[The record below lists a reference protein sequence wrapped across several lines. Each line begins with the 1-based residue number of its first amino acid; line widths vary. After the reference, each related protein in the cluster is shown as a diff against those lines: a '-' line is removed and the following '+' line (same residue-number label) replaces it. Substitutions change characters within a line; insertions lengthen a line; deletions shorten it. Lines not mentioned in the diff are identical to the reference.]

1 MSARAAVFAATVIA
15 CLALAAPAGAA
26 TFFKTP
32 SGNIG
37 CVISKSLARCDIR
50 EKGWDPPPRPASC
63 PVDWG
68 NGLVVDRRGTG
79 RFTCAGDTVFGGK
92 RVLGYRKSIRR
103 GRFRCTSYRNG
114 MRCVNLRNDHGFKL
128 ARRRASWF

>member
-1 MSARAAVFAATVIA
+1 MIAVAVAVAACFG
-15 CLALAAPAGAA
+15 ALAAGPAGAA

-37 CVISKSLARCDIR
+37 CVISTSLARCDIR
-50 EKGWDPPPRPASC
+50 VKAWKPPPPPASC

-68 NGLVVDRRGTG
+68 NGLEVDRRGTG
-79 RFTCAGDTVFGGK
+79 RFTCAGDTVLGGK

-103 GRFRCTSYRNG
+103 GRFRCTSRRNG
-114 MRCVNLRNDHGFKL
+114 VTCLNVRNEHGFML
-128 ARRRASWF
+128 ARRKARWF